1 VAPIAKV
8 RRPFKVFETIGRF
21 IYGDSSIEAA
31 CHNPISWI
39 EEVRKSDDGLKSKS
53 RQATTNHQEMLIR
66 NNNQLSGEKQS

>member
-39 EEVRKSDDGLKSKS
+39 EEVRKSDDGLKK
-53 RQATTNHQEMLIR
+53 
-66 NNNQLSGEKQS
+66 